1 MVLLTLQAKPLLQ
14 RFEHQLHQTAGKR
27 VSPAAFDCTYL
38 TLDLDKPLL
47 CKPYILRTVLNVG
60 CAVLKCTFK
69 THLKFTVVF
78 HTACILQTTRIFSLT
93 LLFSQI
99 YSSQYFTSVVSL
111 SLSLFLSSSFTT
123 SLSPFLHLSVLSCP
137 LLPHYLTSIIAV
149 SCGHGSIWLLFP
161 VCAL

>member
-60 CAVLKCTFK
+60 CAALKCTFK

-78 HTACILQTTRIFSLT
+78 HTACILQTTHIFSLT

-99 YSSQYFTSVVSL
+99 YSSQYFASVVSL
-111 SLSLFLSSSFTT
+111 SLSVSVFLFYYLSFSF
-123 SLSPFLHLSVLSCP
+123 PPLSVLSCP